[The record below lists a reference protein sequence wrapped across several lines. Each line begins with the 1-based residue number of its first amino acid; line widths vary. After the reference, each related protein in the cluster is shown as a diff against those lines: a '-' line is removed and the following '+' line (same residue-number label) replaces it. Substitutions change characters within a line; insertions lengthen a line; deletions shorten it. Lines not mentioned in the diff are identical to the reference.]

1 MIRILVFLSIL
12 INSIINVFLFSG
24 STVNTDNSVLLEK
37 IFWPFQNIRYG
48 YWLAKRWFL
57 PFIALSTLIPWYLEQ
72 NRGLN
77 FIKSNKKYITLIFV
91 FLFVARILSFTH
103 WFYLDDFRFLGN
115 FLQQT
120 SDIQNI
126 PCCGEGYPAQWIM
139 YLVMRWF
146 GTNFYF
152 YNALGLITYF
162 LIGICI
168 FAIGNKIQNN
178 KFVSLLSAL
187 FFVTTPTYFHAT
199 IAMVDHTG
207 DSFSLLL
214 FSISLYF
221 LLKKSISR
229 CLIFAAAAL
238 EFGLSRTHF
247 IALPLIFTSLI
258 HRNNLGMKNVFIIIV
273 SLFLISLPYYPI
285 LAVREANEY
294 NASTFFLNSKN
305 ILISANAVSHALV
318 PFQFLKVVGNMFT
331 QFPNN
336 EYLSP
341 LIGIGLITLL
351 IILSL
356 KSPKIFL
363 VGGAIIIGSLT
374 FPPMFGVRTDRNMTG
389 FTKELTSSLTPLPS
403 TGYGLFPALGLTVI
417 LIGLLRL
424 TKNRQI
430 FGRLLA
436 FVIIFNTLSFI
447 YFDQMWN
454 EIHVNKDKAVIET
467 ITTNIPTNGVS
478 KAMFLDPSAYVVR
491 RNILT
496 TLLIYRPNENIVV
509 VDDAKDPALKDRE
522 TYFTTYDGLSNK
534 LFVIITKSIL

>member
-12 INSIINVFLFSG
+12 VNSIINIFLFSG
-24 STVNTDNSVLLEK
+24 STVNTNNSVLLEK
-37 IFWPFQNIRYG
+37 IFWPFQNVRYG

-57 PFIALSTLIPWYLEQ
+57 PVIAVFTLISWLFEQ
-72 NRGLN
+72 NRLFS
-77 FIKSNKKYITLIFV
+77 FIKSNKRYILLIFI
-91 FLFVARILSFTH
+91 FLFVARVLSFSH

-120 SDIQNI
+120 TDIQNI
-126 PCCGEGYPAQWIM
+126 PCCGEGYPAQWMM

-162 LIGICI
+162 LIGVCI

-178 KFVSLLSAL
+178 KFISLLSAL

-221 LLKKSISR
+221 LLTKSISR

-258 HRNNLGMKNVFIIIV
+258 HRNNFGMKNVFIIIV

-294 NASTFFLNSKN
+294 NASTFFLNSNN

-318 PFQFLKVVGNMFT
+318 PFQFLKVVGNMFAPF
-331 QFPNN
+331 QNN

-374 FPPMFGVRTDRNMTG
+374 FPPMFGVRTDRNTTG
-389 FTKELTSSLTPLPS
+389 FTKELTSSLAPLPS
-403 TGYGLFPALGLTVI
+403 TGYGLFPAFGLAI
-417 LIGLLRL
+417 LLISLSRF
-424 TKNRQI
+424 TNHKT
-430 FGRLLA
+430 FGKILS
-436 FVIIFNTLSFI
+436 IIILFNTLSFI

-496 TLLIYRPNENIVV
+496 TLLIYRPNENIIV
-509 VDDAKDPALKDRE
+509 VDDAKDSALKDRE
-522 TYFTTYDGLSNK
+522 IYFTTYDGLSNK
-534 LFVIITKSIL
+534 LFVIITKLE